1 VPRSRNPFADA
12 TTSLID
18 LAFNL
23 LLFFV
28 ISLVIV
34 PENVVPIKLPRS
46 SAAEEKIVQAGDDL
60 MFTVMRNGT
69 VIVEDEL
76 LADSL
81 VSDSVLFARADTIIA
96 RYRQAKPEGR
106 LILRADS
113 GAVWD
118 RPIQVMQAAGK
129 HGISLNIA
137 LQPVSTANP
146 ASAP

>member
-1 VPRSRNPFADA
+1 MRRERNPFANA

-34 PENVVPIKLPRS
+34 PEDVVPIKLPRS
-46 SAAEEKIVQAGDDL
+46 SAAEEKTIQTGEEL
-60 MFTVMRNGT
+60 MITVMRSGM
-69 VIVEDEL
+69 VLVEDQI

-81 VSDSVLFARADTIIA
+81 VADSVLYARSDTVIA
-96 RYRQAKPEGR
+96 RYKQSQPNGR

-118 RPIQVMQAAGK
+118 RPMQVMQAAGR
-129 HGISLNIA
+129 HGVSLNIA
-137 LQPVSTANP
+137 LQPVVGQP
-146 ASAP
+146 AIQTP

>member
-1 VPRSRNPFADA
+1 MPRSRNPFADA
-12 TTSLID
+12 STSLID

-34 PENVVPIKLPRS
+34 PEDVVPIKLPRS
-46 SAAEEKIVQAGDDL
+46 SAAAEKILQAGDDL
-60 MFTVMRNGT
+60 MFTVLRNGT
-69 VIVEDEL
+69 VLVEDEL

-81 VSDSVLFARADTIIA
+81 TGDSVLFARADTIIA
-96 RYRQAKPEGR
+96 RYRQAQPEGR

-137 LQPVSTANP
+137 LHPVTESRPLNTR
-146 ASAP
+146 

>member
-1 VPRSRNPFADA
+1 VARTRNPFADA
-12 TTSLID
+12 STSLID

-34 PENVVPIKLPRS
+34 PEDVVPIKLPRS
-46 SAAEEKIVQAGDDL
+46 SAVEEKTLEAGDDL

-69 VIVEDEL
+69 VLVEEEL

-81 VSDSVLFARADTIIA
+81 VADSVLFARADTVIA
-96 RYRQAKPEGR
+96 RYRQAKPQGR

-137 LQPVSTANP
+137 LQPVAGQSPANSP
-146 ASAP
+146 

>member
-1 VPRSRNPFADA
+1 VSRSRNPFADA

-34 PENVVPIKLPRS
+34 PEDVVPIKLPRS

-69 VIVEDEL
+69 VLVEDEL

-81 VSDSVLFARADTIIA
+81 MADSVLFMRADTVIA
-96 RYRQAKPEGR
+96 RYRQSKPEGR

-137 LQPVSTANP
+137 LQPVSAAISHVTP
-146 ASAP
+146 

>member
-1 VPRSRNPFADA
+1 MRRERNPFANA

-34 PENVVPIKLPRS
+34 PEDVVPIKLPRS
-46 SAAEEKIVQAGDDL
+46 SAAEEKTIQTGEEL
-60 MFTVMRNGT
+60 MITVMRSGM
-69 VIVEDEL
+69 VLVEDQI

-81 VSDSVLFARADTIIA
+81 VADSVLYARSDTVIA
-96 RYRQAKPEGR
+96 RYKQSQPNGR

-118 RPIQVMQAAGK
+118 RPMQVMQAAGR
-129 HGISLNIA
+129 HGVSLNIA
-137 LQPVSTANP
+137 LQPVVGQP
-146 ASAP
+146 AAQTP

>member
-1 VPRSRNPFADA
+1 MRRQRNPFADA

-34 PENVVPIKLPRS
+34 PEDVVPIKLPRS
-46 SAAEEKIVQAGDDL
+46 SAAEEKILQAGDDL

-69 VIVEDEL
+69 VLVEGEM

-81 VSDSVLFARADTIIA
+81 MADSLLFVRADTLIA
-96 RYRQAKPEGR
+96 RYKQAKPDGR

-137 LQPVSTANP
+137 LQPVT
-146 ASAP
+146 ASAAPLAP

>member
-1 VPRSRNPFADA
+1 MPRSRNPFADA
-12 TTSLID
+12 STSLID

-34 PENVVPIKLPRS
+34 PEDVVPIKLPRS
-46 SAAEEKIVQAGDDL
+46 SDVAEKTIQAGDDL

-69 VIVEDEL
+69 VLVEEEL

-81 VSDSVLFARADTIIA
+81 VADSVLYARADTVIA

-137 LQPVSTANP
+137 LQPVAGQKTAD
-146 ASAP
+146 AP

>member
-1 VPRSRNPFADA
+1 MRSRNPFADA
-12 TTSLID
+12 STSLID

-34 PENVVPIKLPRS
+34 PEDVVPVKLPRS
-46 SAAEEKIVQAGDDL
+46 STEEEKILQAGNDL
-60 MFTVMRNGT
+60 VFYVLRGGA
-69 VIVEDEL
+69 VLVENQI

-81 VSDSVLFARADTIIA
+81 AADSIVFARADTLIA
-96 RYRQAKPEGR
+96 QYRQLKPDGR
-106 LILRADS
+106 LILKADS

-118 RPIQVMQAAGK
+118 RPVQIMQAAGR

-137 LQPVSTANP
+137 LEPVAG
-146 ASAP
+146 AAR